1 MFNFYH
7 KNNNNFYNTLVKLSR
22 KIFFYKIVGLKD
34 TFESRVVLIF
44 FHLSIILLINKTKF
58 KEKDAM
64 QKLFDNVFFNMEYDL
79 REQGLGDVAVNKKMK
94 ILNKIFYDILLKINN
109 SKDIKF
115 DVNTNLF
122 EKHINKFNSKDIN
135 INKLKDYFNSFY
147 DICLELDV
155 KDIIKGNIEK
165 EINNGCT

>member
-22 KIFFYKIVGLKD
+22 NIFFYKIVGLKD

-64 QKLFDNVFFNMEYDL
+64 QKLFDNVFLNMEYDL

-94 ILNKIFYDILLKINN
+94 ILNKIFYDILLKIIKLEKKPKFNKDLIIKYFENLKETNN
-109 SKDIKF
+109 EKYKLFKQYFEEFYHFCFDIHPKIMIKEAIKF
-115 DVNTNLF
+115 
-122 EKHINKFNSKDIN
+122 K
-135 INKLKDYFNSFY
+135 
-147 DICLELDV
+147 V
-155 KDIIKGNIEK
+155 K
-165 EINNGCT
+165 

>member
-7 KNNNNFYNTLVKLSR
+7 KNNNHFYNTLVKLSR

-64 QKLFDNVFFNMEYDL
+64 QKLFDNVAQNHHHYHSH
-79 REQGLGDVAVNKKMK
+79 QY
-94 ILNKIFYDILLKINN
+94 FYLYHL
-109 SKDIKF
+109 
-115 DVNTNLF
+115 
-122 EKHINKFNSKDIN
+122 
-135 INKLKDYFNSFY
+135 
-147 DICLELDV
+147 
-155 KDIIKGNIEK
+155 
-165 EINNGCT
+165 